1 MANER
6 PSVIICES
14 ADVRGLTL
22 NEYQQG
28 ALKTAVFPNDSS
40 ISYLALALC
49 GEAGEI
55 ADKVKKVLRDKEGK
69 FHTSDIHAVACELGD
84 VLWYAACLAHALGY
98 NFSDIGT
105 LNIRKIN
112 SRIERGTLHGSG
124 DTR

>member
-1 MANER
+1 MENNP

-14 ADVRGLTL
+14 SDTRGMTL
-22 NEYQQG
+22 NEYQQA
-28 ALKTAVFPNDSS
+28 ALKTAIYPNDGS

-55 ADKVKKVLRDKEGK
+55 ADKVKKVIRDQDCK
-69 FHTSDIHAVACELGD
+69 FYAPDIQAVAQELGD
-84 VLWYAACLAHALGY
+84 VLWYAANLAHALDY
-98 NFSDIGT
+98 TLSDIGT

-112 SRIERGTLHGSG
+112 GRLERGTLHGSG